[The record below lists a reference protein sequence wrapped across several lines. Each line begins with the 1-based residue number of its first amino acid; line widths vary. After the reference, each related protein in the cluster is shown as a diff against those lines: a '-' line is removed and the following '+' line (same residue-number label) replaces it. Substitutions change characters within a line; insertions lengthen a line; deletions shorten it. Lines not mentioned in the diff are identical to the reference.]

1 MNNQAHQFNMD
12 NAVDHFTVVDITE
25 TKTESNN
32 FTKQE
37 YKIDENA
44 EIGVREQCQQLN
56 FQEDI
61 ELTLI
66 DSAFSNVFESA
77 RPWKNYFIIQSHLFK
92 EEELACC
99 FDLAENFIKNRHSLA
114 LKLIIINRLEA
125 YKSLDYEI
133 TAISKLT
140 AEILR
145 NLDAQLSID
154 DHLNSFGHKFSQ
166 ICFENIFYRDLKD
179 FEFSALSKIDLD
191 ESLQVKIRKEVFL
204 AMSKAENRY
213 QDSFS
218 LAIDHNANELTY
230 PNKKKKRFDFI
241 IIETEKT
248 DLDFSTKFKLK
259 CFETEFTGYIKN
271 NALLLNEQELN
282 SCEELAKEFIKCRH
296 ENNYQNLF
304 DLLNI
309 KKAAGEHL
317 SSIICALIDIFT
329 KLDLKLKEAKHL
341 SHELSRVIQ
350 NYQKQN

>member
-1 MNNQAHQFNMD
+1 MMNSESYKLNID
-12 NAVDHFTVVDITE
+12 DSIVDDFTVVDITE
-25 TKTESNN
+25 EKIESHSSI
-32 FTKQE
+32 KQE
-37 YKIDENA
+37 SKNPKSKQSYFE
-44 EIGVREQCQQLN
+44 
-56 FQEDI
+56 EDI

-179 FEFSALSKIDLD
+179 FEFSALSKIDID
-191 ESLQVKIRKEVFL
+191 ESLQVKIRQEVFL

-213 QDSFS
+213 QDSFT
-218 LAIDHNANELTY
+218 LTIE
-230 PNKKKKRFDFI
+230 KKKRFDFI

-259 CFETEFTGYIKN
+259 CFETEFTDYIAN

-282 SCEELAKEFIKCRH
+282 SCEELAKEFIRCRH

-304 DLLNI
+304 DLLNV

-317 SSIICALIDIFT
+317 SSIICALIDIFA

-341 SHELSRVIQ
+341 SHDLSTVIQ

>member
-1 MNNQAHQFNMD
+1 MNNQPHQFNMD
-12 NAVDHFTVVDITE
+12 NTVDNFTVVDITE
-25 TKTESNN
+25 TKTSSNSSI
-32 FTKQE
+32 KQE
-37 YKIDENA
+37 SKNPKNKQSYFE
-44 EIGVREQCQQLN
+44 
-56 FQEDI
+56 EDI
-61 ELTLI
+61 ELALV

-179 FEFSALSKIDLD
+179 FEFSALSKIDID
-191 ESLQVKIRKEVFL
+191 ESLQVKIRQEVFL

-213 QDSFS
+213 QDSFT
-218 LAIDHNANELTY
+218 LTIDHNSDTPY
-230 PNKKKKRFDFI
+230 SNKKKKRFDFI

-248 DLDFSTKFKLK
+248 DLDFGTKFKLK
-259 CFETEFTGYIKN
+259 CFETEFTDYIKN

-309 KKAAGEHL
+309 KKATGEHL
-317 SSIICALIDIFT
+317 SSIICALIDIFA

-341 SHELSRVIQ
+341 SHDLSTVIQ
-350 NYQKQN
+350 DYQKHN

>member
-12 NAVDHFTVVDITE
+12 NTADDFTVVDITGV
-25 TKTESNN
+25 KAKSSSSI
-32 FTKQE
+32 KQE
-37 YKIDENA
+37 SKNPKSKQSYFE
-44 EIGVREQCQQLN
+44 
-56 FQEDI
+56 EDI
-61 ELTLI
+61 ELSLI
-66 DSAFSNVFESA
+66 DSAFSNIFESA
-77 RPWKNYFIIQSHLFK
+77 RPWKNYFIIQSHLFQ

-179 FEFSALSKIDLD
+179 FEFSALSKIDID
-191 ESLQVKIRKEVFL
+191 ESLQVKIRQEVFL

-213 QDSFS
+213 QDS
-218 LAIDHNANELTY
+218 
-230 PNKKKKRFDFI
+230 
-241 IIETEKT
+241 
-248 DLDFSTKFKLK
+248 
-259 CFETEFTGYIKN
+259 N
-271 NALLLNEQELN
+271 NSLLLNEQELN
-282 SCEELAKEFIKCRH
+282 SCEELAKEFIRCRH

-317 SSIICALIDIFT
+317 SSIICALIDIFA

-341 SHELSRVIQ
+341 SHDLSTVIQ
-350 NYQKQN
+350 DYQKQN

>member
-1 MNNQAHQFNMD
+1 MNNPSHQFNTD
-12 NAVDHFTVVDITE
+12 NAVDSFTVVDITE
-25 TKTESNN
+25 VKIKSSNSRKQECRNPQSNN
-32 FTKQE
+32 KQSDF
-37 YKIDENA
+37 K
-44 EIGVREQCQQLN
+44 
-56 FQEDI
+56 EDI

-179 FEFSALSKIDLD
+179 FEFSALSKIDID
-191 ESLQVKIRKEVFL
+191 ESLQVKIRQEVFL

-213 QDSFS
+213 QDSFA
-218 LAIDHNANELTY
+218 LTIDHNSDKPAY
-230 PNKKKKRFDFI
+230 PQKKKRFDFI

-259 CFETEFTGYIKN
+259 CFEIEFMDYIKN
-271 NALLLNEQELN
+271 NTLLLNEKELN
-282 SCEELAKEFIKCRH
+282 SCEDLAKEFIRCRY
-296 ENNYQNLF
+296 ENNYQSLF
-304 DLLNI
+304 DLFNI
-309 KKAAGEHL
+309 KKARGEHL
-317 SSIICALIDIFT
+317 SSIICALIDIFA

-341 SHELSRVIQ
+341 SHDLSTVIQ
-350 NYQKQN
+350 DYQKQN

>member
-1 MNNQAHQFNMD
+1 MNNRGHQFNMD
-12 NAVDHFTVVDITE
+12 NTVDNFTVVDITE
-25 TKTESNN
+25 TKTSSNSS
-32 FTKQE
+32 TKQDC
-37 YKIDENA
+37 KTSRN
-44 EIGVREQCQQLN
+44 QQSN

-179 FEFSALSKIDLD
+179 FEFSALSRIDID
-191 ESLQVKIRKEVFL
+191 ESLQVKIRQEVFL

-213 QDSFS
+213 QDSFT
-218 LAIDHNANELTY
+218 LTIDHNSDTPY
-230 PNKKKKRFDFI
+230 SNKKKKRFDFI

-248 DLDFSTKFKLK
+248 DLDFGTKFKLK
-259 CFETEFTGYIKN
+259 CFETEFTDYIKN

-282 SCEELAKEFIKCRH
+282 SCEELAKEFIRCRH

-304 DLLNI
+304 NLLNI

-317 SSIICALIDIFT
+317 SSIICALIDIFA

-341 SHELSRVIQ
+341 SHDLSKVIQ
-350 NYQKQN
+350 DYQKHN

>member
-1 MNNQAHQFNMD
+1 MD
-12 NAVDHFTVVDITE
+12 NTVDNFTVVDITE
-25 TKTESNN
+25 TKTSSNSS
-32 FTKQE
+32 TKQDC
-37 YKIDENA
+37 KTSRN
-44 EIGVREQCQQLN
+44 QQSN

-179 FEFSALSKIDLD
+179 FEFSALSRIDID
-191 ESLQVKIRKEVFL
+191 ESLQVKIRQEVFL

-213 QDSFS
+213 QDSFT
-218 LAIDHNANELTY
+218 LTIDHNSDTPY
-230 PNKKKKRFDFI
+230 SNKKKKRFDFI

-248 DLDFSTKFKLK
+248 DLDFGTKFKLK
-259 CFETEFTGYIKN
+259 CFETEFTDYIKN

-282 SCEELAKEFIKCRH
+282 SCEELAKEFIRCRH

-317 SSIICALIDIFT
+317 SSIICALIDIFA

-341 SHELSRVIQ
+341 SHDLSTVIQ
-350 NYQKQN
+350 DYQKHN

>member
-1 MNNQAHQFNMD
+1 MNNQGHQFNMD
-12 NAVDHFTVVDITE
+12 NAADNFTVVDITGV
-25 TKTESNN
+25 KAKPSSSI
-32 FTKQE
+32 KQE
-37 YKIDENA
+37 SRNPKSKQSYFE
-44 EIGVREQCQQLN
+44 
-56 FQEDI
+56 EDI
-61 ELTLI
+61 ELSLI
-66 DSAFSNVFESA
+66 DSAFSNIFESA
-77 RPWKNYFIIQSHLFK
+77 RPWKNYFIIQSHLFQ

-179 FEFSALSKIDLD
+179 FEFSALSKIDID
-191 ESLQVKIRKEVFL
+191 ESLQVKIRQEVFL

-213 QDSFS
+213 QDSFT
-218 LAIDHNANELTY
+218 LAIDHNSDKPAY

-259 CFETEFTGYIKN
+259 CFETEFTDYIKN

-282 SCEELAKEFIKCRH
+282 SCEELAKEFIRCRH

-317 SSIICALIDIFT
+317 SSIICALIDIFA

-341 SHELSRVIQ
+341 SHDLSTVIQ

>member
-1 MNNQAHQFNMD
+1 
-12 NAVDHFTVVDITE
+12 VDITE
-25 TKTESNN
+25 VKIKSSNSRKQECRNPQSNN
-32 FTKQE
+32 KQSDF
-37 YKIDENA
+37 K
-44 EIGVREQCQQLN
+44 
-56 FQEDI
+56 EDI

-179 FEFSALSKIDLD
+179 FEFSALSKIDID
-191 ESLQVKIRKEVFL
+191 ESLQVKIRQEVFL

-213 QDSFS
+213 QDSFA
-218 LAIDHNANELTY
+218 LTIDHNSDKPAY
-230 PNKKKKRFDFI
+230 PQKKKRFDFI

-259 CFETEFTGYIKN
+259 CFEIEFMDYIKN
-271 NALLLNEQELN
+271 NTLLLNEKELN
-282 SCEELAKEFIKCRH
+282 SCEDLAKEFIRCRY
-296 ENNYQNLF
+296 ENNYQSLF
-304 DLLNI
+304 DLFNI
-309 KKAAGEHL
+309 KKARGEHL
-317 SSIICALIDIFT
+317 SSIICALIDIFA

-341 SHELSRVIQ
+341 SHDLSTVIQ
-350 NYQKQN
+350 DYQKQN

>member
-1 MNNQAHQFNMD
+1 MNNPSHQFNTD
-12 NAVDHFTVVDITE
+12 NAVDNFTVVDITE
-25 TKTESNN
+25 EKIKSSNSK
-32 FTKQE
+32 KQE
-37 YKIDENA
+37 YKNPKN
-44 EIGVREQCQQLN
+44 QQPD
-56 FQEDI
+56 FKEEI

-66 DSAFSNVFESA
+66 DSAFSNVFEAA

-179 FEFSALSKIDLD
+179 FEFSALSKIDID
-191 ESLQVKIRKEVFL
+191 ESLQVKIRQEVFL

-213 QDSFS
+213 QDSFT
-218 LAIDHNANELTY
+218 LTIDHNSDKLAY
-230 PNKKKKRFDFI
+230 PQKKKRFDFI

-259 CFETEFTGYIKN
+259 CFETEFTDYIKN

-282 SCEELAKEFIKCRH
+282 SCEELAKEFIRCRH

-304 DLLNI
+304 NLLNI
-309 KKAAGEHL
+309 KKAGGEHL
-317 SSIICALIDIFT
+317 SSIICALIDIFA

-341 SHELSRVIQ
+341 SHDLSTVIQ
-350 NYQKQN
+350 DYQKQN

>member
-1 MNNQAHQFNMD
+1 MD
-12 NAVDHFTVVDITE
+12 NTVDNFTVVDITE
-25 TKTESNN
+25 TKTSSNSS
-32 FTKQE
+32 TKQDC
-37 YKIDENA
+37 KTSRN
-44 EIGVREQCQQLN
+44 QQSN

-179 FEFSALSKIDLD
+179 FEFSALSRIDID
-191 ESLQVKIRKEVFL
+191 ESLQVKIRQEVFL

-213 QDSFS
+213 QDSFT
-218 LAIDHNANELTY
+218 LTIDHNSDTPY
-230 PNKKKKRFDFI
+230 SNKKKKRFDFI

-248 DLDFSTKFKLK
+248 DLDFGTKFKLK
-259 CFETEFTGYIKN
+259 CFETEFTDYIKN

-282 SCEELAKEFIKCRH
+282 SCEELAKEFIRCRH

-304 DLLNI
+304 NLLNI

-317 SSIICALIDIFT
+317 SSIICALIDIFA

-341 SHELSRVIQ
+341 SHDLSKVIQ
-350 NYQKQN
+350 DYQKHN